1 MEFLR
6 KLLSSGDFMPHGYCY
21 LWRPGLVWL
30 HLVSDALIA
39 LAYFSIPFT
48 LIYFVRKRRDVPF
61 NWMFACFGMFIL
73 ACGATHAM
81 EIWTLWHATYW
92 VSGAVKVVTAL
103 ASVPTAVL
111 LIHLVPQA
119 VALPSPK
126 ALRIEIAERTRA
138 QNALDNAK
146 KELELRVQERTAKLR
161 ETNEQLLT
169 EVQQRKQAQEKLRRS
184 EEELQSLAGRLI
196 SIQEDERK
204 RVARD
209 LHDDLSQCL
218 ALHCVDLDVL
228 RQTLGAS
235 SGTAREVER
244 LRSQA
249 GKLSLKVREISHNLH
264 HPQMALGLR
273 VVIASL
279 CREFF
284 EQHGVAA
291 ELSQEGDL
299 SHVPESISMVL
310 FRVLQEALNNVAKH
324 SGSDQVAVFLRVE
337 GDQVLLRV
345 TDRGR
350 GFDAEGVPRASGLGL
365 VSMRERL
372 RLVGGTISITS
383 SLGLGTS
390 AEAVVPIVTPERP
403 TSEAAA

>member
-146 KELELRVQERTAKLR
+146 KELELRIQDRTAKLR
-161 ETNEQLLT
+161 ETNERLLT

-235 SGTAREVER
+235 LGTARELER

-249 GKLSLKVREISHNLH
+249 GKLSLKVREISHNPH

-284 EQHGVAA
+284 EQHGVAV

-299 SHVPESISMVL
+299 SHVPESVSMVL
-310 FRVLQEALNNVAKH
+310 FRVLQEALNNGAKH

-350 GFDAEGVPRASGLGL
+350 
-365 VSMRERL
+365 VSMPKASHVL
-372 RLVGGTISITS
+372 LVWGW
-383 SLGLGTS
+383 S
-390 AEAVVPIVTPERP
+390 ACGNGCVWWETR
-403 TSEAAA
+403 